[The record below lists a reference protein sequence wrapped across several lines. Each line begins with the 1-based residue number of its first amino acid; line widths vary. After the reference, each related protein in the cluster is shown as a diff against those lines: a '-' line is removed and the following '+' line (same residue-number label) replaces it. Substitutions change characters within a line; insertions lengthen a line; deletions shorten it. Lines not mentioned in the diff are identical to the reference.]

1 MIRLLWS
8 RIMKWGWDYGRN
20 LRENCSITSYDD
32 LQLPTPLRFKV
43 QPATGGT
50 IIEITHYD
58 RKKDQEH
65 VNLHIVPDTES
76 DIPQAIAR
84 IVTIELLKA
93 N

>member
-1 MIRLLWS
+1 
-8 RIMKWGWDYGRN
+8 
-20 LRENCSITSYDD
+20 
-32 LQLPTPLRFKV
+32 V

-76 DIPQAIAR
+76 DMPQAIAR

>member
-50 IIEITHYD
+50 IVEITHYD
-58 RKKDQEH
+58 RKKDQER
-65 VNLHIVPDTES
+65 VNLHIIPDTES
-76 DIPQAIAR
+76 DMPQAIAR
-84 IVTIELLKA
+84 IVTIELLKV
-93 N
+93 

>member
-8 RIMKWGWDYGRN
+8 RIMKWGWDYGRS

-50 IIEITHYD
+50 IVEITHYD

-65 VNLHIVPDTES
+65 VNLHIIPDTES
-76 DIPQAIAR
+76 DMPQAIAR
-84 IVTIELLKA
+84 IVTIELLKV
-93 N
+93 

>member
-1 MIRLLWS
+1 MIRWLWS
-8 RIMKWGWDYGRN
+8 RIMKWGWDYGRS
-20 LRENCSITSYDD
+20 LRENSRIAVCDD

-50 IIEITHYD
+50 IVEIVHYD

-65 VNLHIVPDTES
+65 VNLHIIPDSEL
-76 DIPQAIAR
+76 DMPQAIAQ

-93 N
+93 

>member
-8 RIMKWGWDYGRN
+8 RIMKWGWDYDRS

-50 IIEITHYD
+50 IIQIVHYD

-65 VNLHIVPDTES
+65 VNLHIIPDTES
-76 DIPQAIAR
+76 DMPQAIAQ

-93 N
+93 

>member
-8 RIMKWGWDYGRN
+8 RIMKWGWDYGRS
-20 LRENCSITSYDD
+20 LRENSCIAVCDD

-65 VNLHIVPDTES
+65 VNLHIIPDTEL

-84 IVTIELLKA
+84 IITIELLKA
-93 N
+93 

>member
-1 MIRLLWS
+1 MIRWLWS

-20 LRENCSITSYDD
+20 LQEDCISILFCDD

-58 RKKDQEH
+58 RKKDQER
-65 VNLHIVPDTES
+65 VNLHIIPDTES
-76 DIPQAIAR
+76 DMPQAIAR

-93 N
+93 